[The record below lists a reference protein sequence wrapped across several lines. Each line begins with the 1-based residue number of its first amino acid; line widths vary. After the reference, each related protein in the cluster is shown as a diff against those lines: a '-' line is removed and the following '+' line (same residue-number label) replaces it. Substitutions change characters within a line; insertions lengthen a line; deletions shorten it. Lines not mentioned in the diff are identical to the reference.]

1 MQYAF
6 LTLMTLSV
14 MTSVAQMTKLPLIP
28 NDPLNVHHYVLPNG
42 FTIMISE
49 NHETPRVQ
57 TMIAVKAGSKFDPP
71 QTTGLAHYLEH
82 MLFKGSPRYGT
93 LNWAEEQKLLAALS
107 ELFEQHRLET
117 DEEKKKAIYRRIDSL
132 SYEASKW
139 AIPNEYDKMTTALG
153 AKGTNAFTAEDMT
166 VYINDIPSNALEP
179 FFKLE
184 SERFP
189 NLVLRIF
196 HTELETVYE
205 EFNRSQ
211 DNDGR
216 WSFASVM
223 KSLLP
228 HHPYGTQT
236 TIGEGAHL
244 KNPSMVNIHNYH
256 KSYYVPNN
264 MALILSGD
272 VYPDQVMP
280 LVEKYF
286 GTWKAAPVPIFQ
298 AQPEVPLTEITETTY
313 SGPQPEHIRIGY
325 RFAGAG
331 SRDALLTEVVS
342 ELLNNGQAGLLDINL
357 TQKQKVLS
365 AYSFLHDLK
374 DYTIHFL
381 HAEPKQGQTLEQLR
395 DLLLAEIEK
404 VKKGEFADWLIPAII
419 TNKKLARMKEL
430 ESNESRASVMM
441 RAFSLGISWK
451 EYLRQYE
458 QLEQITKEEVVAF
471 ANAHYGKNYAL
482 CYKRLGEPSV
492 HKVQKPPITS
502 IVMNKEVSSPF
513 KQEVESMTLSPV
525 TPRFADFKKDIA
537 VASLKNNVS
546 LSYVPNP
553 INKTFQ
559 LSYILD
565 MGTDH
570 HKELGLAISYLPYLG
585 TGRYSPEEL
594 KQEFYRLGL
603 SFSVSSSRDRIYVT
617 LAGLDERFAEGVKL
631 LEHVMKDVRP
641 DQKVYD
647 ELVVDILQK
656 RENARKRKDVIL
668 QSGLLNWAKY
678 GAKNPFNDQLSEEAI
693 RAMAPKKL
701 VDMIKAFSSY
711 RHRILYFGSRPQQE
725 VVSVLNGHHQ
735 SSEKPLDYPKPVVY
749 AEQRLDSPKVFFCP
763 YNMKQTELMFISRD
777 VAFNPELM
785 SFMYL
790 FNDYFG
796 SGLSS
801 IVFQEIREKMALA
814 YAAYSRYT
822 LPDYRQ
828 DSHYLM
834 AYVGTQSD
842 KLQTAVSEFN
852 RLLQQMP
859 LVPDQFDGVKESLKL
874 MLATDWFTGSDIYWA
889 ADRAR
894 KRGLDR
900 DIRKDVYEKLQQLS
914 LADLNQFFQQHIQG
928 KNKVYLVMG
937 KKEDLD
943 WRVLESLG
951 PVQELTAEQLFGY

>member
-1 MQYAF
+1 MASF
-6 LTLMTLSV
+6 
-14 MTSVAQMTKLPLIP
+14 AQFTKLPVLP
-28 NDPLNVHHYVLPNG
+28 NDPLQVHRYVLSNG
-42 FTIMISE
+42 FTVMISE

-82 MLFKGSPRYGT
+82 MLFKGSSRYGT
-93 LNWAEEQKLLAALS
+93 MNWAEEQKLLSALS
-107 ELFEQHRLET
+107 DLFEQHRLEP
-117 DEEKKKAIYRRIDSL
+117 DEDKKKAIYREIDSL

-166 VYINDIPSNALEP
+166 VYINDVPSNALES

-286 GTWKAAPVPIFQ
+286 GAWKAAPVPPFK
-298 AQPEVPLTEITETTY
+298 ALPEVPITQVSENTY

-325 RFAGAG
+325 RFPGAG
-331 SRDALLTEVVS
+331 TREAMLAEIVS

-395 DLLLAEIEK
+395 DLLLAEMEK

-430 ESNESRASVMM
+430 ESNDNRASVMM
-441 RAFSLGISWK
+441 RVFSLGLSW
-451 EYLRQYE
+451 EDYLKQYDE
-458 QLEQITKEEVVAF
+458 LEQVTKEEIVTF
-471 ANAHYGKNYAL
+471 ANKHYGNTYAL

-492 HKVQKPPITS
+492 HKVQKPAITS

-513 KQEVESMTLSPV
+513 KQEVESMKLSPV
-525 TPRFADFKKDIA
+525 TPRFADFEKDIA

-546 LSYVPNP
+546 LSYVPNL
-553 INKTFQ
+553 INKTFR

-570 HKELGLAISYLPYLG
+570 NKELGLAISYLPYLG
-585 TGRYSPEEL
+585 TGRYSPEQL

-617 LAGLDERFAEGVKL
+617 LSGLDERLAEGVKL
-631 LEHVMKDVRP
+631 LEHVLKDVRP

-693 RAMAPKKL
+693 RKMPPKKL
-701 VDMIKAFSSY
+701 VKLIKAFSTY
-711 RHRILYFGSRPQQE
+711 RHRILYYGSRPQPE
-725 VVSVLNGHHQ
+725 VVSLLNGHHK
-735 SSEKPLDYPKPVVY
+735 SSKNPLDYPMPVVY
-749 AEQRLDSPKVFFCP
+749 AEQPLDSPRVFFCP
-763 YNMKQTELMFISRD
+763 YNMKQTELMFVSRD
-777 VAFNPELM
+777 VAFDAGLM
-785 SFMYL
+785 VYMYL

-814 YAAYSRYT
+814 YAAYGRYT
-822 LPDYRQ
+822 LPEYQQ

-842 KLQTAVSEFN
+842 KLQTAITEFN
-852 RLLQQMP
+852 RLLKQMP
-859 LVPDQFDGVKESLKL
+859 LVPDQFAGVKESLKL
-874 MLATDWFTGSDIYWA
+874 TFETDWLTGSDIYWA

-900 DIRKDVYEKLQQLS
+900 DIRKEVYEKLQEVTLD
-914 LADLNQFFQQHIQG
+914 DLNQFFGKHIQG
-928 KNKVYLVMG
+928 KNRVYLVMG

-943 WRVLESLG
+943 WKVLESLG
-951 PVQELTAEQLFGY
+951 PVQELTTEQLFGY